1 MARKKEFLTTFEW
14 EVMNVIWDMG
24 GQVTVKNVMDT
35 KYPDGEKAYTS
46 VQTVMEILVEKGF
59 LKKEKFGP
67 INVYKP
73 GKKREY
79 AALKETKIFI
89 DKVFGGSFQKMAS
102 FLVENSGISDKEYKY
117 LKKIIKEKGKKSQE
131 KKNIDRMDK

>member
-35 KYPDGEKAYTS
+35 KYPEGEKAYTS

-73 GKKREY
+73 GKRKEY

-102 FLVENSGISDKEYKY
+102 FLVENGGISEKEYKY
-117 LKKIIKEKGKKSQE
+117 LKKIIEEKEKKSGE
-131 KKNIDRMDK
+131 KKNFDRMDK